1 MSFDPTLTIGALEV
15 GVLLSYVLFGVTT
28 TQTYIYYG
36 RFPEDSRALKSL
48 VAFVWC
54 CELAHVVCIG
64 HTIHVMTVDDLG
76 HPERLVRMPQPFMV
90 AVMFSALIAAFVQGF
105 FAFRIYCLSRLLY
118 IPCLSWTLSLVR
130 LICSLVVFASG
141 LYMNTLQEFE
151 AQSRRLL
158 ATIWSVSAL
167 NDLLIA
173 GTLVH
178 WLHRLRGNP
187 ETRTAAMVDKLI
199 AWTIETGVVTSA
211 VGIATLVLFLV
222 MPQNYVFLATFVI
235 AARLFANSLLASLNS
250 RASLRAENLVTRELG
265 TLCDIPRFNR
275 ATSSIDIQL
284 SKVRVM
290 EGAEP

>member
-54 CELAHVVCIG
+54 CELVHVVCIG
-64 HTIHVMTVDDLG
+64 HTIHVMTADDFG
-76 HPERLVRMPQPFMV
+76 HPERFVRMPQTFMV
-90 AVMFSALIAAFVQGF
+90 AVLFSALIAAFVQGF
-105 FAFRIYCLSRLLY
+105 FAFRIYRLSRLLY

-130 LICSLVVFASG
+130 LICSLVVFATG
-141 LYMNTLQEFE
+141 LYMTTLQEFE
-151 AQSRRLL
+151 AQSRHLL
-158 ATIWSVSAL
+158 VTVWSVSAL

-222 MPQNYVFLATFVI
+222 MPQNYVFLATFVV

-250 RASLRAENLVTRELG
+250 RASLRAENLVTRQLG
-265 TLCDIPRFNR
+265 TLYDTPRFNP
-275 ATSSIDIQL
+275 ATRSIDIQL